1 MGTRLELPS
10 VTLCSVACVN
20 VDATITALSRS
31 LDLVHFGRCI
41 LLTDKRPD
49 TIDPRISVKF
59 IEPIRSARDYSIF
72 VLKELVDHIDTD
84 HVLLCQWDGFV
95 TDPAA
100 WDEDFLRCDYIGAIW
115 PQFADGRVVG
125 NGGFS
130 LRSRRLLQA
139 CRDPGFVV
147 EHPEDVAICRTNRTM
162 LEERH
167 SCRFAEP
174 ALAASFSFERQR
186 SARSTF
192 GFHGVFNMVPLLGA
206 GAFWQMYSTLDDRR
220 TVWTDYWLILAQLA
234 GSVSGWLR
242 MARMSLDRLKN
253 PSHPRVRGPIRPA

>member
-1 MGTRLELPS
+1 MAERLELTS

-20 VDATITALSRS
+20 VDATITALSKS
-31 LDLVHFGRCI
+31 LDLADFACCI
-41 LLTDKRPD
+41 LLTDREPAR
-49 TIDPRISVKF
+49 IDPRISVR
-59 IEPIRSARDYSIF
+59 IIDPIRSARDYSLF
-72 VLKELVDHIDTD
+72 VLRHLVDHIDTEY
-84 HVLLCQWDGFV
+84 VLLCQWDGFV

-100 WDEDFLRCDYIGAIW
+100 WDDRFLGCDYIGAVW

-130 LRSRRLLQA
+130 LRSRKLLEA
-139 CRDPGFVV
+139 CRDPDFVV
-147 EHPEDVAICRTNRTM
+147 EHPEDVAICRTNRAL

-167 SCRFAEP
+167 SCRFAQP
-174 ALAASFSFERQR
+174 ALAASFSFERKQPGGT
-186 SARSTF
+186 TF

-206 GAFWQMYSTLDDRR
+206 GEFWQMYCSLDDRK
-220 TVWTDYWLILAQLA
+220 TVWTDYWLILGQLA

-253 PSHPRVRGPIRPA
+253 PSHRRVRGPIRPA